1 LIESLS
7 VGPVR
12 EERSVMFFNMLNQ
25 SNKRS
30 KETQVLALDCERIL
44 TEQGERLARVSI
56 VNFYGNIV
64 FDTLVK
70 PCRYHCEK
78 PNVLDYRE
86 WITGIKAKDL
96 EHAPTFGN
104 IEPII
109 KKIAKG
115 KTIVGH
121 SVDDDLEILDLQ
133 HDYLHLQVR
142 DISEMPMF
150 MLKIDKDSH
159 SPLRE
164 DRPTEDMLQTRGDKT
179 SPVSTKSDSGSKRNY
194 RIQKRKLKSLS
205 EEFLNARIQHGHH
218 SSIIDARAAL
228 ALYRLHYED
237 IEMKYRC

>member
-1 LIESLS
+1 
-7 VGPVR
+7 
-12 EERSVMFFNMLNQ
+12 M
-25 SNKRS
+25 
-30 KETQVLALDCERIL
+30 
-44 TEQGERLARVSI
+44 
-56 VNFYGNIV
+56 

-78 PNVLDYRE
+78 PEVLDYRE

-109 KKIAKG
+109 KKIVKG

-121 SVDDDLEILDLQ
+121 SVNDDLEILDLH
-133 HDYLHLQVR
+133 HDYLGLQVR
-142 DISEMPMF
+142 DISEMPIF

-164 DRPTEDMLQTRGDKT
+164 DPPEEMLLASAKK
-179 SPVSTKSDSGSKRNY
+179 SPNSSKSSSGSKRVASGNY
-194 RIQKRKLKSLS
+194 RIQKRKLKDLG

-237 IEMKYRC
+237 IEMKYRCQQALEEL